1 MGREMRNRSTRPCPV
16 CSTDCS
22 SERPFLIGMIVGVV
36 VPCTVTLLVDRCLRR
51 TEERDREMPERH
63 MMYDDGSLEPELLS
77 ER

>member
-1 MGREMRNRSTRPCPV
+1 
-16 CSTDCS
+16 
-22 SERPFLIGMIVGVV
+22 MIIGVV

-51 TEERDREMPERH
+51 SEVRDTVLPERH